1 MKIDVIAVKSDDDI
15 YLLKIEEII
24 ALQVDANS
32 HD

>member
-24 ALQVDANS
+24 ALQVDGNS

>member
-24 ALQVDANS
+24 ALQVDGDS